1 VSELALEPQPEAAH
15 LDDTLF
21 LACGLAW
28 CAGAID
34 VAAAVSHFSG
44 SALYAVTFMGL
55 AAAQFLLGVAI
66 YRQAGRRLLIFGACL
81 SLAVALIWIASCT
94 TGLPVGS
101 SPWTAQPVGTGG
113 FIAGADEF
121 ALALIVACQLGAGR
135 AGALTRGVKR
145 VVSVAGI
152 FLILLSSLI
161 LTLGSSHVSLAGP
174 IRMLCHLG

>member
-44 SALYAVTFMGL
+44 SALF
-55 AAAQFLLGVAI
+55 
-66 YRQAGRRLLIFGACL
+66 
-81 SLAVALIWIASCT
+81 AVALIWIASCT

-145 VVSVAGI
+145 VLSVAGI